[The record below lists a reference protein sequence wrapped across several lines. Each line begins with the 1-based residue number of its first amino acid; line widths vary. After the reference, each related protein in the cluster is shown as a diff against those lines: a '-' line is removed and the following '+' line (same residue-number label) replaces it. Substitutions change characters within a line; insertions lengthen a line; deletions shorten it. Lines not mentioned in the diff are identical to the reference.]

1 MSDRVVIV
9 RADSK
14 ILQFPNT
21 ERLHTYTNGDVLI
34 RTNAPEEESAGE
46 SEVIPVQLGVKLP
59 GIQAETF
66 KYSQPKLLAGND
78 REIITVYVELI
89 GPVAPEWLQT
99 LRDLGIEPLQYHPEN
114 SYLCRGTVEAFRQAQ
129 EQSFVWRI
137 TPATDSTKPQTP
149 VPETGEIPVW
159 IVVQGT
165 QAQAAE
171 IIRELNALP
180 DVEIYPEQEIEQIGF
195 YLRLRGLVTAEGQSY
210 LLLHRLV
217 MAVEPYIA
225 PKPEDEVAG
234 LIIAGEYNASYQPQG
249 SYLRWLEDHNLN
261 GQGVTIGIVDNG
273 VDVTHPAFSGR
284 IADLGDGTKSWHGT
298 FVAGHAA
305 GCYLSEKDGNQ
316 FIYGLGMAPAANLL
330 VQSNSRPAA
339 ILCRETVT
347 QKAPNGVAGCI
358 QNNSWGAGTRNPM
371 DYSSQEAAYDQLVR
385 NADPES
391 NIPKPLTICFSSGNS
406 GAAGLTRPKAAKNI
420 IVTGNSEN
428 YRPDVGKDQS
438 DNIQEVYSGPR
449 ASSYGNCGDSRIRP
463 HIVAPGEWTASANYD
478 SRSGQK
484 EYISQQLT
492 WGGGSS
498 GASPK
503 TAGAC
508 ALLIQWWQQHN
519 GGKEPSPAMLRALVV
534 NGAEALASGGF
545 IPNKIQGWG
554 RLNLN
559 NILAED
565 VEHTYSDQT
574 VMLKRRGEVQT
585 WQIWVTD
592 SKQPVKI
599 TLAWTDPPG
608 AIGSGTP
615 DISCIV
621 NKLALRVEVDGKLY
635 RGNQF
640 QHGWS
645 YPDGTAER
653 EAWDNLQNIYL
664 PAGEAKQT
672 IKVSVMALD
681 ITTNCLTGKIDTP
694 QQDFAL
700 VITNGREDKNSP
712 SGTVFVGV
720 DNQAQSQ
727 PQPDKPDDFW
737 TAEPGNHDRRDRQV
751 DWWQNINTKAGN
763 EQSNNIKPSQ
773 PKDVDAWWLAGAA
786 KVARSQPETEQNSGL
801 LDDANFVAALQA
813 GANLVQTVGNHQVVI
828 SNKEQGK
835 EKADS
840 FDSFLPEVNQSESP
854 ISISGCLRRGQNY
867 NRTELANEDN
877 NSLSFAETLA
887 NLKLDW
893 EESDNQ
899 RRIAVLVVGAGTR
912 ISLTDLEIL
921 RMLTFQGKLYL
932 LSDYPPV
939 LAFLAQ
945 RIHRQLG
952 IEFRLAESAESLAT
966 LVQETITEASG
977 LQKVDV
983 KQSSVD
989 DSSLVKRF
997 AFQVVNADKNLTL
1010 RIQLSPNQQ
1019 PSQIELYRPQQNPIL
1034 LVAGNDYIDM
1044 TVEADNNSAL
1054 QINIAAPSKTDD
1066 FITWAGEWEIKIS
1079 QSINEE
1085 LTDVAVW
1092 ALSELEF
1099 TSHKQPTPISE
1110 TKRDRTENLVVISN
1124 ESGVS
1129 FSRLQSQPQIIST
1142 SSISSEADREID
1154 VTVEASRLELETTEI
1169 LPEASSELLSPSLS
1183 TFVSVPPA
1191 STGAVIVDLPMHL
1204 EGVDANGDRYARNFR
1219 MNLIQL
1225 QPRSALRESLEPEK
1239 LIFTPA
1245 EITEINYADDEIVSL
1260 LLSKSEYQ
1268 RLVAVVSPILRQ
1280 QLAEISQDFI
1290 SKKKLIFGVIGSEL
1304 YGLVKLL

>member
-1 MSDRVVIV
+1 MTRIVIV
-9 RADSK
+9 RADSQ
-14 ILQFPNT
+14 ILQSPNT
-21 ERLHTYTNGDVLI
+21 EKLHTYTNGDVLI
-34 RTNAPEEESAGE
+34 RTNAPVEESAGE
-46 SEVIPVQLGVKLP
+46 SEEIPVQLGVKLP
-59 GIQAETF
+59 GIQAQTL
-66 KYSQPKLLAGND
+66 KYSQAKLLASND
-78 REIITVYVELI
+78 SEIITAYVELI

-114 SYLCRGTVEAFRQAQ
+114 SYLCRGNVGAFRQAQ
-129 EQSFVWRI
+129 AQSFVWRI

-180 DVEIYPEQEIEQIGF
+180 DVEIYPEQEIEQVGF

-217 MAVEPYIA
+217 MAVEPYTA
-225 PKPEDEVAG
+225 PKLEDEVAG
-234 LIIAGEYNASYQPQG
+234 LIIAGEYNARNQPQG

-339 ILCRETVT
+339 VLCRETVT
-347 QKAPNGVAGCI
+347 QKGPNGMAGRV

-371 DYSSQEAAYDQLVR
+371 DYGSQEAVYDQMVR
-385 NADPES
+385 NADSES

-449 ASSYGNCGDSRIRP
+449 ASSHGNCGDGRIRP
-463 HIVAPGEWTASANYD
+463 HIVTPGEWTASANYD
-478 SRSGQK
+478 SRAGQK

-519 GGKEPSPAMLRALVV
+519 TGKEPSPAMLRALIV
-534 NGAEALASGGF
+534 NGAEAIASGGF
-545 IPNKIQGWG
+545 IPNKVQGWG

-565 VEHTYSDQT
+565 VEHTYIDQT

-585 WQIWVTD
+585 WQIRVTD
-592 SKQPVKI
+592 PKQPVKI

-645 YPDGTAER
+645 YPDGAAER
-653 EAWDNLQNIYL
+653 EGWDNLQNIYL
-664 PAGEAKQT
+664 AAGEAQQT
-672 IKVSVMALD
+672 IKVSVTALD

-712 SGTVFVGV
+712 AGTVFVGV
-720 DNQAQSQ
+720 DNQAQSKS
-727 PQPDKPDDFW
+727 QPDKHDDFW
-737 TAEPGNHDRRDRQV
+737 TATPGNHDRRDRQL
-751 DWWQNINTKAGN
+751 DWWQNINTNAGN
-763 EQSNNIKPSQ
+763 KPSNNTKLSQ
-773 PKDVDAWWLAGAA
+773 PQDVDAWWLAGKS
-786 KVARSQPETEQNSGL
+786 KVARYQPETERNSGL
-801 LDDANFVAALQA
+801 LDDANFIAALQA
-813 GANLVQTVGNHQVVI
+813 GANLVKAVGNNQVFI
-828 SNKEQGK
+828 SNQEQGK
-835 EKADS
+835 YLVA
-840 FDSFLPEVNQSESP
+840 ES
-854 ISISGCLRRGQNY
+854 S
-867 NRTELANEDN
+867 
-877 NSLSFAETLA
+877 NSLSFSETLA
-887 NLKLDW
+887 NLKLTW
-893 EESDNQ
+893 EQCDNQ

-932 LSDYPPV
+932 LSDCAPI

-952 IEFRLAESAESLAT
+952 IEFRLAESAENLAA
-966 LVQETITEASG
+966 LVQETIAEASG

-983 KQSSVD
+983 RKIAAD
-989 DSSLVKRF
+989 NSLETRF
-997 AFQVVNADKNLTL
+997 AFQVVQADKHLTI
-1010 RIQLSPNQQ
+1010 RIQLPQNQQ
-1019 PSQIELYRPQQNPIL
+1019 ASKIELHRPQQTPIL
-1034 LVAGNDYIDM
+1034 LVAGNNYIDM
-1044 TVEADNNSAL
+1044 TVELNNDSTL
-1054 QINIAAPSKTDD
+1054 QINIPVPTNADD
-1066 FITWAGEWEIKIS
+1066 LITWVGEWEFKIS
-1079 QSINEE
+1079 NSVNEE
-1085 LTDVAVW
+1085 LTNVTVW

-1099 TSHKQPTPISE
+1099 NSYKQPTPISE
-1110 TKRDRTENLVVISN
+1110 TERDRTEVLLAITS
-1124 ESGVS
+1124 ESDVS
-1129 FSRLQSQPQIIST
+1129 LSRLQSQPKIIS
-1142 SSISSEADREID
+1142 SDFISSEADREID
-1154 VTVEASRLELETTEI
+1154 ITVEPSRLELESTEI
-1169 LPEASSELLSPSLS
+1169 LPETDSQLLSPSLS
-1183 TFVSVPPA
+1183 TFVSAPPA
-1191 STGAVIVDLPMHL
+1191 SNGAVIVDLPMYL
-1204 EGVDANGDRYARNFR
+1204 EGVDANGDRYARHFR

-1225 QPRSALRESLEPEK
+1225 QPYSALRESLEPEK

-1245 EITEINYADDEIVSL
+1245 EITEINYADGEIVSL
-1260 LLSKSEYQ
+1260 VLSKGEYQ
-1268 RLVAVVSPILRQ
+1268 RLVAVASPILRQ
-1280 QLAEISQDFI
+1280 QLLQITQSCISPT
-1290 SKKKLIFGVIGSEL
+1290 KLIFGVIGSEL
-1304 YGLVKLL
+1304 YALVKLLESKKITFYSCTDAINRVSATFN

>member
-1 MSDRVVIV
+1 MTRIVIV
-9 RADSK
+9 HADSQ
-14 ILQFPNT
+14 ILQSPNT
-21 ERLHTYTNGDVLI
+21 EKLHTYTNGDVLI
-34 RTNAPEEESAGE
+34 RTNAPVEESAGE
-46 SEVIPVQLGVKLP
+46 SEEIPVQLGVKLP
-59 GIQAETF
+59 GIQAQTL
-66 KYSQPKLLAGND
+66 KYSQAKLLAGND
-78 REIITVYVELI
+78 SEIITAYVELI

-99 LRDLGIEPLQYHPEN
+99 LRELGIEPLQYHPEN
-114 SYLCRGTVEAFRQAQ
+114 SYLCRGNVGAFRQAQ
-129 EQSFVWRI
+129 AQSFVWRI

-180 DVEIYPEQEIEQIGF
+180 DVEIYPEQEIEQVGF

-217 MAVEPYIA
+217 MAVEPYTA

-234 LIIAGEYNASYQPQG
+234 LIIAGEYNASNQPQG

-273 VDVTHPAFSGR
+273 VDITHPAFSGR

-339 ILCRETVT
+339 VLCRETVT
-347 QKAPNGVAGCI
+347 QKGPNGMAGRV

-371 DYSSQEAAYDQLVR
+371 DYGSQEAVYDQMVR
-385 NADPES
+385 NADSES

-449 ASSYGNCGDSRIRP
+449 ASSHGNCGDGRIRP
-463 HIVAPGEWTASANYD
+463 HIVTPGEWTASANYD
-478 SRSGQK
+478 SRAGQK

-519 GGKEPSPAMLRALVV
+519 GGKEPSPAMLRALIV
-534 NGAEALASGGF
+534 NGAEAIASGGF
-545 IPNKIQGWG
+545 IPNKVQGWG

-565 VEHTYSDQT
+565 VEHTYIDQT
-574 VMLKRRGEVQT
+574 MMLKRRGEVQT
-585 WQIWVTD
+585 WQIRVTD
-592 SKQPVKI
+592 PKQPVKI

-645 YPDGTAER
+645 YPDGAAER
-653 EAWDNLQNIYL
+653 EGWDNLQNIYL
-664 PAGEAKQT
+664 AAGEAQQT
-672 IKVSVMALD
+672 IKVSVTALD

-712 SGTVFVGV
+712 AGTVFVGV
-720 DNQAQSQ
+720 DNQAQSKS
-727 PQPDKPDDFW
+727 QPDKHDDFW
-737 TAEPGNHDRRDRQV
+737 TATPGNHDRRDRQV
-751 DWWQNINTKAGN
+751 DWWQNINTNAGN
-763 EQSNNIKPSQ
+763 KPSNNTKQSQ
-773 PKDVDAWWLAGAA
+773 PQDIDAWWLAGKP
-786 KVARSQPETEQNSGL
+786 KVQPETEQNSGL

-813 GANLVQTVGNHQVVI
+813 GANLVQAVGNNQVFI
-828 SNKEQGK
+828 SNQEQGK
-835 EKADS
+835 YLVA
-840 FDSFLPEVNQSESP
+840 ES
-854 ISISGCLRRGQNY
+854 SH
-867 NRTELANEDN
+867 
-877 NSLSFAETLA
+877 SLSFSETLA
-887 NLKLDW
+887 NLKLTW
-893 EESDNQ
+893 EQFDNQ
-899 RRIAVLVVGAGTR
+899 RRVAVLIVGAGTR

-921 RMLTFQGKLYL
+921 RMLTFQGKLHL
-932 LSDYPPV
+932 LSDYAPI

-952 IEFRLAESAESLAT
+952 IEFRLAESVENLAI
-966 LVQETITEASG
+966 LVQETIAEASG

-983 KQSSVD
+983 RKSSTD
-989 DSSLVKRF
+989 DNKFVTRF
-997 AFQVVNADKNLTL
+997 AFQVVNADKHLTIS
-1010 RIQLSPNQQ
+1010 IQLPQNQQ
-1019 PSQIELYRPQQNPIL
+1019 ASKIELHRPQQTPIL
-1034 LVAGNDYIDM
+1034 LVAGNNYIDM
-1044 TVEADNNSAL
+1044 TVELNNDSTL
-1054 QINIAAPSKTDD
+1054 QINIPAPTNADD
-1066 FITWAGEWEIKIS
+1066 LITWAGEWEIEIS
-1079 QSINEE
+1079 KSVNEE
-1085 LTDVAVW
+1085 LTNVTVW
-1092 ALSELEF
+1092 ALSKLEF
-1099 TSHKQPTPISE
+1099 NSYKQPTPISE
-1110 TKRDRTENLVVISN
+1110 TERDRTEILLAISS
-1124 ESGVS
+1124 ESDVS
-1129 FSRLQSQPQIIST
+1129 LSRLQSQPKIISLDL
-1142 SSISSEADREID
+1142 ISSEADREID
-1154 VTVEASRLELETTEI
+1154 VTVEPSRFELESTEI
-1169 LPEASSELLSPSLS
+1169 LPETDSELLSPSLS
-1183 TFVSVPPA
+1183 TFVSAPPA
-1191 STGAVIVDLPMHL
+1191 SNGAVIVDLPMYL

-1225 QPRSALRESLEPEK
+1225 QPHSVLRESLEPEK

-1245 EITEINYADDEIVSL
+1245 EITEINYADGEIVSL
-1260 LLSKSEYQ
+1260 VLSKGEYQ
-1268 RLVAVVSPILRQ
+1268 RLVAVASPILRQ
-1280 QLAEISQDFI
+1280 QLLQITQSCISQT
-1290 SKKKLIFGVIGSEL
+1290 KLIFGVIGSEL
-1304 YGLVKLL
+1304 YALVKLLESKKITFYSCTDAINRVSATFN